1 MNEVEEAIVKN
12 SPFTNNKVST
22 LVFDDHVKHR
32 DVVEDESTGKFEQ
45 SMIIYL
51 YSFENLSR
59 EQRLYDATI
68 LGDVLGSGL
77 NSLLYKDIREKH
89 SLCYNLNAV
98 YMRHSNLL
106 MISVGVDKK
115 NIDKT
120 KERIEYI
127 MSNLNTLINKDN
139 VSDAILN
146 VISGIEQS
154 TDSLDYLLFESDAVF
169 NNIIDPMDV
178 KLNKFKNVTE
188 ESVKSILPNM
198 KEYTKYVLVGDKNAR
213 N

>member
-1 MNEVEEAIVKN
+1 
-12 SPFTNNKVST
+12 
-22 LVFDDHVKHR
+22 
-32 DVVEDESTGKFEQ
+32 
-45 SMIIYL
+45 
-51 YSFENLSR
+51 
-59 EQRLYDATI
+59 
-68 LGDVLGSGL
+68 
-77 NSLLYKDIREKH
+77 
-89 SLCYNLNAV
+89 
-98 YMRHSNLL
+98 

-139 VSDAILN
+139 VSDARLN

>member
-1 MNEVEEAIVKN
+1 
-12 SPFTNNKVST
+12 
-22 LVFDDHVKHR
+22 
-32 DVVEDESTGKFEQ
+32 
-45 SMIIYL
+45 MIY
-51 YSFENLSR
+51 
-59 EQRLYDATI
+59 
-68 LGDVLGSGL
+68 
-77 NSLLYKDIREKH
+77 
-89 SLCYNLNAV
+89 
-98 YMRHSNLL
+98 
-106 MISVGVDKK
+106 VGVDKK

-139 VSDAILN
+139 VSDARLN